1 MEISHTILVQLL
13 SELWAMESL
22 LSAIMS
28 DLLSRALSTVIQRY
42 RRSRAEE
49 AEQNLQRLQ
58 RVLLRIDAAVEE
70 AEGRHITNQAML
82 QQLETLRQGMYEG
95 HFMLDTCR
103 YRGHEHGDGN
113 EGIGGHD
120 AVLSRFSSAWRL
132 LSFPIISS
140 TENMQNTVLDAEN
153 LKMLEKMVD
162 RLVTLMG
169 DMAEFAV
176 FLDGYPRIGRGPYS
190 EYLVID
196 KVMFGRQMEKET
208 VINFLLR
215 SEADGG
221 DGKPGVLPIVGAMRV
236 GKSTLVE
243 HVCLDERVRGYF
255 SSIFFAGD
263 DLGAENMVIKHQNLS
278 ASSCQ
283 RSLVVI
289 ELAGDIEDETWRS
302 LYCSVARSLGRGSM
316 IIITSR
322 SEKIA
327 ALGTTQALRLKF
339 LPQEAYWYLFKVL
352 AFGSAN
358 PDDQPE
364 LVSLGMEIA
373 GLHKGSF
380 IPAHI
385 VGSLM
390 RANLNPKFWRRMLQV
405 CRNIIS
411 KHLLMFGEHPEDLG
425 AKGHPVYLQTMPK
438 SQNVIVINNVYQMR
452 SAQHSVPKMRTR
464 DLILGRA
471 TCHGKF
477 GVVEWSSSI
486 PPYYTYLASC
496 ESLTAGCSTVRK
508 KRPRQESWLSRAT
521 AYLSSLNRAQPK
533 LWLQLQHNSLTKK
546 KMVHFWRL
554 PKTRVVLV
562 AYSYYQSGSG
572 QHHHDMP
579 KITLNDAHIGSA
591 TPRGKFELLAW
602 RSHIPHYYSY
612 SLRTLLS
619 AIMSDLLSRTLST
632 VIQRYRRS
640 RAEEAEQN
648 LQRLQRVLLRIDAAV
663 EEAEGRH
670 ITNQAMLQQLE
681 TLRQGMYEGHFML
694 DTCRYRGHE
703 HGDGNE
709 GIGGHDAV
717 LSRFSS
723 AWRLLSFPI
732 ISSTENMQNTVL
744 DAENLKMLEKMVDR
758 LVTLMGDMAEF
769 AVFLDGY
776 PRIGRGPY
784 SEYLVIDKVMFGRQM
799 EKDTVINFLLRSEAD
814 GGDGKPGVLP
824 IVGAMR
830 VGKSTL
836 VEHVC
841 LDERVRG
848 YFSSI
853 FFAGDDL
860 GAENMVIKHQNLS
873 ASSCQRSLVVIE
885 LAGDIED
892 ETWRSLYCSVARS
905 LGRGS
910 MIIITSRSEKIAALG
925 TTQALRLK
933 FLPQEAYWYLFKV
946 LAFGSANPDDQ
957 PELVSLGME
966 IAGLHKGSFIAAH
979 IVGSLMRAN
988 LNPKFWRRMLQVCR
1002 NFVSK
1007 HLLMFGEHPED
1018 LVAKGHPVYIQT
1030 MPKSQNVIVITN
1042 LYQKR
1047 SALHSVP
1054 KMRTRDLILGRAT
1067 RHGKFGVVEWS
1078 SCIPPYYTY
1087 LASCESLTTG
1097 CSIVRKKRPRQEL
1110 VF

>member
-1 MEISHTILVQLL
+1 
-13 SELWAMESL
+13 MESL

-243 HVCLDERVRGYF
+243 HGARLLLLN
-255 SSIFFAGD
+255 FFAGD

-508 KRPRQESWLSRAT
+508 KRPRQES
-521 AYLSSLNRAQPK
+521 
-533 LWLQLQHNSLTKK
+533 
-546 KMVHFWRL
+546 
-554 PKTRVVLV
+554 TRVVLV

-579 KITLNDAHIGSA
+579 KITLNDAHIG
-591 TPRGKFELLAW
+591 KME
-602 RSHIPHYYSY
+602 
-612 SLRTLLS
+612 TLLS

-836 VEHVC
+836 VEHGAR
-841 LDERVRG
+841 LLLLN
-848 YFSSI
+848 